1 MLCLYYVFWC
11 WVFFFK
17 QKTAY
22 EMRISDWSSDVCS
35 SDLQDRH
42 VGEAPQAFE
51 LAFGERGA
59 ERGDGII
66 DPGARKRDH
75 VHIAFD
81 HEHAAGL
88 AGSGRGAI
96 EIVERAALVE
106 QRGFGRIQ
114 IFGLAVADDAAAERD
129 HAAAR
134 VADRDHQAAAE
145 AIIGF

>member
-1 MLCLYYVFWC
+1 
-11 WVFFFK
+11 
-17 QKTAY
+17 
-22 EMRISDWSSDVCS
+22 MRISDWSSDVCS
-35 SDLQDRH
+35 SDL
-42 VGEAPQAFE
+42 
-51 LAFGERGA
+51 
-59 ERGDGII
+59 
-66 DPGARKRDH
+66 

-129 HAAAR
+129 RKSYGQGPSVSVR
-134 VADRDHQAAAE
+134 VDIGGRRSIKKKKHTY
-145 AIIGF
+145 IISVYSIMEQK

>member
-1 MLCLYYVFWC
+1 
-11 WVFFFK
+11 
-17 QKTAY
+17 
-22 EMRISDWSSDVCS
+22 MRISDWSSDVCS
-35 SDLQDRH
+35 SDL
-42 VGEAPQAFE
+42 
-51 LAFGERGA
+51 
-59 ERGDGII
+59 
-66 DPGARKRDH
+66 

-96 EIVERAALVE
+96 ELVERAALVE

-134 VADRDHQAAAE
+134 VADRDQDRKSTRLNSSHSCAQSYAVLCSYTKTPEQYHTATCSK
-145 AIIGF
+145 

>member
-1 MLCLYYVFWC
+1 
-11 WVFFFK
+11 
-17 QKTAY
+17 
-22 EMRISDWSSDVCS
+22 MRISDWSSDVCS
-35 SDLQDRH
+35 SDL
-42 VGEAPQAFE
+42 
-51 LAFGERGA
+51 
-59 ERGDGII
+59 
-66 DPGARKRDH
+66 

-114 IFGLAVADDAAAERD
+114 IFGLAVADDAAAESD

-145 AIIGF
+145 AIIEFLALDPDPQAGLEENRNAARTSVVSGQGE